1 MEGEKQMQINEEI
14 LKIKD
19 IILESVECE
28 KVYLFGSYAYG
39 TPNADSDYDFYVVL
53 KDDFPQKP
61 IEAMGMIDRNLI
73 HYKDLRTPTDI
84 LANYKS
90 RFEDRGTLPTMERKI
105 IKEGVLLYER

>member
-1 MEGEKQMQINEEI
+1 MQINEEI

-73 HYKDLRTPTDI
+73 NYRDLRTPTDI

-105 IKEGVLLYER
+105 IREGVLLYERQ